1 MLRRIICPKCNKEL
15 YLDDAQRVHYCDY
28 CGNMLTVHNANAE
41 KGKDNGKVGL
51 VIACAVLFMFVVIGF
66 SSGSSSERKKDEQ
79 KNETVEAAKTQ
90 PEKAMAT
97 DEGDKIQT
105 TEKNDNTLEKT
116 ELKVEVPQK
125 PERDGFDEFNNIVE
139 WKGINIELPGYWLYE
154 TNENQFAGVAEWK
167 SENEL
172 PDVYLIIEMLGS
184 AKPNNIN
191 NALSIVAENLTKS
204 YDEQGVKYTKEIF
217 GYETV
222 KGYRII
228 FDNVTCDFQDTT
240 YNVYEEVIP
249 FVCENVD
256 GFYVALLRV
265 RKDAAYSYNND
276 FERILNSIRS
286 IENEGQQVV
295 KEDKGNNAKNEKKT
309 EKKTNDKEVKKTE
322 TKTTNETEKKTE
334 EKKAA
339 SSGVNPE
346 MKAFLDSYEAFMDK
360 YVAFTKKYVDSAG
373 SGDLESYMAMYQ
385 DYMNLLAQ
393 LEDFE
398 RKADQYDSSK
408 MSAEDLAYYLDSLNR
423 IQKKML
429 EAYY

>member
-1 MLRRIICPKCNKEL
+1 MLRRVICPKCNTEL
-15 YLDDAQRVHYCDY
+15 YLDDAQRVHYCDC
-28 CGNMLTVHNANAE
+28 CGNMLTVHNANVE
-41 KGKDNGKVGL
+41 KGKNNGKLGL
-51 VIACAVLFMFVVIGF
+51 IIACTILFILFVSVV
-66 SSGSSSERKKDEQ
+66 SSGSSSDKNSDER
-79 KNETVEAAKTQ
+79 KNETVEVAKSQ
-90 PEKAMAT
+90 PEKTMAT
-97 DEGDKIQT
+97 NDEDRFQT
-105 TEKNDNTLEKT
+105 TDNNTLEKT

-125 PERDGFDEFNNIVE
+125 PERDGFNELNNIVE
-139 WKGINIELPGYWLYE
+139 WKGIRIELPGYWLYE

-172 PDVYLIIEMLGS
+172 PDAWLIIQMIDSSNL
-184 AKPNNIN
+184 NNVN
-191 NALSIVAENLTKS
+191 NALSIGTENLTKN
-204 YDEQGVKYTKEIF
+204 YDEQGIKYTKTVF
-217 GYETV
+217 DYETV

-228 FDNVTCDFQDTT
+228 LDNSTCDFQGTKYDI
-240 YNVYEEVIP
+240 YEEVIP
-249 FVCENVD
+249 FGCSNADEL
-256 GFYVALLRV
+256 YMAQLRV

-276 FERILNSIRS
+276 FGKILNSIRN
-286 IENEGQQVV
+286 IEDEGQQIV
-295 KEDKGNNAKNEKKT
+295 KEDKKT
-309 EKKTNDKEVKKTE
+309 SEKEVKRTE
-322 TKTTNETEKKTE
+322 TKTTNKTEKKTE
-334 EKKAA
+334 EKKTA

-373 SGDLESYMAMYQ
+373 SGDLGSYMAMYQ

-429 EAYY
+429 EAYK